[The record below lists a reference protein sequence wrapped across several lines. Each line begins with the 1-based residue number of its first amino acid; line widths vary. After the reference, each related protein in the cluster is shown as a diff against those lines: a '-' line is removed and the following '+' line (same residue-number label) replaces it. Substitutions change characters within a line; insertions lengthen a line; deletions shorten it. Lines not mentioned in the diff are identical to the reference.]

1 MTYTSLSH
9 CKFSTIAM
17 FQGPKLGV
25 ASVICTAQV
34 RILLLTA
41 KSEERGSGMVSN
53 DTPSCQ
59 VSSKSVNLFRKQIRL
74 SGAALV
80 TQSQTYAVQLHNS
93 VHYKKSTH
101 TSHINCIFWYNR
113 YVRVYSLV
121 RTFQT
126 NSTQPATPHSSLP
139 HWIRHTGGVSSLG
152 YGMDDRET

>member
-1 MTYTSLSH
+1 VYCHACKCQLTCRNSYTMCTYTLVVCMAYTSLSH

-41 KSEERGSGMVSN
+41 KTEERGSGMVSN

-74 SGAALV
+74 SGAVLV
-80 TQSQTYAVQLHNS
+80 TQSQTHANNKLSNCTTLS
-93 VHYKKSTH
+93 IIRNPH
-101 TSHINCIFWYNR
+101 TYHI
-113 YVRVYSLV
+113 
-121 RTFQT
+121 
-126 NSTQPATPHSSLP
+126 
-139 HWIRHTGGVSSLG
+139 
-152 YGMDDRET
+152 